1 MPKRKRRK
9 PAARP
14 PLAPPLTILEEATP
28 PIVRLQMQR
37 RAEEAE
43 RQRKLDPRDLA
54 NPPHKAKPWDITF

>member
-1 MPKRKRRK
+1 MPKRKRKKRGVST
-9 PAARP
+9 PAST
-14 PLAPPLTILEEATP
+14 PLTILEEMTP